1 MVTGMPHTDHL
12 RPVESRM
19 VALRDS
25 GVETAEIASRF
36 RKSPQFVERVLFLTE
51 IPRRP
56 RSGDRDLRP
65 IERRILD
72 MRAAGMEHDEIARRF
87 KRSPRSV
94 RQIEGLAMYRE
105 GMRLLQESAE
115 HHRRS

>member
-1 MVTGMPHTDHL
+1 MDHL

-36 RKSPQFVERVLFLTE
+36 RKSPEFVERVLFLTE
-51 IPRRP
+51 IPRR
-56 RSGDRDLRP
+56 RRSSGDRDLRP

-87 KRSPRSV
+87 RRSPRSV

-105 GMRLLQESAE
+105 GMRLLQESAD